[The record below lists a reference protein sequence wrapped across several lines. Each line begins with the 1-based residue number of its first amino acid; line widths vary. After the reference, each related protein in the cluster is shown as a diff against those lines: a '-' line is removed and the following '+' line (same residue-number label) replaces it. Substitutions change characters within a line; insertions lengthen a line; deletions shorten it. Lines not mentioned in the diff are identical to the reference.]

1 MNAVMEPI
9 PRKPTTVSET
19 SDEGEVANAK
29 RTKSA
34 AGISKTVVN
43 FWVDLTLLLVLAAL
57 SAVAVVV
64 QFVFPRA
71 AAAEAW
77 TIWGY
82 SYHAWSRFQFGLTG
96 VFLLGVLLHV
106 MLHWTWVCGV
116 VVSKIWRRKGP
127 VVQPDDGIRTLY
139 GVATLVVFL
148 ATVGAVVAAAA
159 FAMHGPG

>member
-1 MNAVMEPI
+1 MNAVMEPTS
-9 PRKPTTVSET
+9 RKPTTVNEAI
-19 SDEGEVANAK
+19 DEGEVGATQRAK
-29 RTKSA
+29 PAT
-34 AGISKTVVN
+34 GISKTVVN
-43 FWVDLTLLLVLAAL
+43 FWVDLTLLLMLAAL
-57 SAVAVVV
+57 SAVAVIV

-71 AAAEAW
+71 AAADAW

-82 SYHAWSRFQFGLTG
+82 SYHAWSRLQFGLTG

-139 GVATLVVFL
+139 GVATLIVFL
-148 ATVGAVVAAAA
+148 ATVGAIVAAAA
-159 FAMHGPG
+159 FAMRGPG